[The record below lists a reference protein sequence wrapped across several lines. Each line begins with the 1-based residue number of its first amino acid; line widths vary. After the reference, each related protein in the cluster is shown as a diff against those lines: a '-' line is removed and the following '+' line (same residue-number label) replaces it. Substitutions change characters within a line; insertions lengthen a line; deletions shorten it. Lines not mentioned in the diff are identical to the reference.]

1 MYPTLKRNFVWL
13 LRKVGLALPRR
24 FASRTA
30 QYLLSGCGVGVFQC
44 PEALAGLYGD
54 LERILEQ
61 RGSGIQPHE
70 ALQLYLAVRAS
81 GKVEGELAEVGVFRG
96 GSARII
102 CAAKGARP
110 LHLFDTFK
118 GIPRVGEVDRPFF
131 YEGQY
136 AAPLK
141 DVEQYLAEF
150 PAVFYYEGVFPEAAA
165 SVAAKKFALVHL
177 DVDTYESTLACLKFF
192 FPRMHPGGIL
202 ISHDYS
208 QVPGVQRAFEEFLAA
223 KSEPLIE
230 LLGSQCLL
238 FKL

>member
-1 MYPTLKRNFVWL
+1 M
-13 LRKVGLALPRR
+13 LPQRL
-24 FASRTA
+24 ASRTSH
-30 QYLLSGCGVGVFQC
+30 YLLSGCGAGVFQC
-44 PEALAGLYGD
+44 PEALAGVYGE
-54 LERILEQ
+54 LERILDE

-118 GIPRVGEVDRPFF
+118 GLPRVGEVDRPFF
-131 YEGQY
+131 HEGQY
-136 AAPLK
+136 SAPLQ
-141 DVEQYLAEF
+141 DVERYLAEF
-150 PAVFYYEGVFPEAAA
+150 PAVLYHEGVFPEAATP
-165 SVAAKKFALVHL
+165 VAAKKFAFVHL
-177 DVDTYESTLACLKFF
+177 DVDTYESTLSCLKFF
-192 FPRMHPGGIL
+192 YPRMHSGGIL

-208 QVPGVQRAFEEFLAA
+208 QVPGVQRAFKEFLVA

-238 FKL
+238 VKL

>member
-1 MYPTLKRNFVWL
+1 M
-13 LRKVGLALPRR
+13 LPRR
-24 FASRTA
+24 LASRTSH
-30 QYLLSGCGVGVFQC
+30 YLLSGCGVGVFQC
-44 PEALAGLYGD
+44 PEALAGVYGE
-54 LERILEQ
+54 LERILDE

-81 GKVEGELAEVGVFRG
+81 GKVEGDLAEVGVFRG

-110 LHLFDTFK
+110 LHLFDTFT
-118 GIPRVGEVDRPFF
+118 GLPRVGEVDRPFF
-131 YEGQY
+131 HEGQY
-136 AAPLK
+136 AAPLQE
-141 DVEQYLAEF
+141 VERYLAEF
-150 PAVFYYEGVFPEAAA
+150 PAVFYHEGVFPEAAGP
-165 SVAAKKFALVHL
+165 VAGKKFAFVHL

-208 QVPGVQRAFEEFLAA
+208 QVPGVQRAFKDFLAA

-238 FKL
+238 VKL